1 MRGLFIRARCAL
13 RKGSKMNSGGRKMKR
28 KLKSALSLLLC
39 MIMVFGALAVG
50 GEGIGELFSSG
61 KAEAAELSI
70 SQTDVFKKYPQY
82 LYNPYASKLELNC
95 LTASL
100 DALTSYSKAD
110 SGLASFLTGVKDG
123 MSITIRMFSSMLKI
137 QASLEDQYLKDSAMQ
152 FLKTVNGSET
162 VLSQSVSIVDNV
174 WKPIKE
180 SWGAASAV
188 ISYNDQIK
196 ESAKLLEKATKMGS
210 SNAAG
215 VAKAIVEKSN
225 EQSVV
230 KTIGSCVKGVDEGL
244 LAAKTVAMM
253 TELYAIDCKMIET
266 IMANVPKNSE
276 IYKGLNLVL
285 QDRYKSPLNYLTN
298 EYFTQKAMKSVGSY
312 IGKALK
318 EGNSL
323 YGPVSAVV
331 SLAAFVASNYIWK
344 GQTAEDYIKACHMT
358 SFASEIGHV
367 VSDYKNKFVNK
378 TYTDADIDS
387 FKTLYSAYIMAL
399 KASANL
405 SYAAAKS
412 KQQKNA
418 IYPFCTIMGNNL
430 TYDKYIDSCIINIKA
445 DIKDGKLDTSGN
457 FTSVA
462 SEQNTKSI
470 AERIEKVMQ
479 KYPVGSIVDEESFS
493 FIRKVFSLIYD
504 CEMPIGLNAYR
515 LERRDN
521 VELLGSITKNDLSES
536 GVKALL
542 SKAKKGDIIVGWNQ
556 YKANGMLVL
565 GVGETGITVYDCD
578 SHIGGEYVKGKVSSR
593 LISYSALAEGFRKS
607 NDEQMFTPGFSLYRA
622 LVCGRISTGMGTNL
636 EYATYDDS
644 VNYVIND
651 GVLTGYNGKRSVLD
665 IPEGVT
671 QIADNCFKNRTSI
684 TSVNM
689 PESLISIGQSAFEGC
704 SNLRSVNFNDALES
718 IGNFAFRSCS
728 RLVSAVFGSKLET
741 IGNWCFNS
749 CYSLCSVLLPEK
761 IESIAYLAFEDCT
774 SLESIVIPD
783 SVTRIEAY
791 AFSGCTS
798 LASVTLSKSLESM
811 GTQAFAY
818 CTALTSIEIPK
829 SLDEV
834 TRDGSTN
841 TRGAFFKCS
850 NLNNVTFEE
859 GTAEIASMLFA
870 ACDGLTEITIPDT
883 VTVIESQAFELCSN
897 LEKVIIPDSV
907 TEIDG
912 WAFNSCTSLENII
925 IPDSVTFIG
934 NYSFE
939 DCTSLKSIVIPDS
952 VTRIGASAFSGC
964 TSLASVT
971 LSKSLE
977 SMGTQAFAY
986 CTALTSI
993 EIPKSLDEV
1002 TRDGSTNTRGAFFKC
1017 SNLNNVTFEEGTAE
1031 IASMLF
1037 AACDGLTEITIPDT
1051 VTVIE
1056 SQAFE
1061 LCSNLEKVI
1070 IPDSVTEI
1078 DGWAFNSCTSLE
1090 NIIIP
1095 DSVTFIGNY
1104 SFEDCSALK
1113 SAEFKNPN
1121 TKIGE
1126 RVFSNCSS
1134 LASVKL
1140 PENLTSIPEYTFNG
1154 CKLLADINLPATLRS
1169 IDKYA
1174 FYNCDALTELTV
1186 PGNVW
1191 QIGSYAFY
1199 DCDSITKAVIPDGV
1213 TSLGSYAFY
1222 GCDKLAEIDFGI
1234 GLTAIPDSAFRQIPA
1249 LTKVILPRFATTVA
1263 ANAFAEDTKLREVT
1277 IPSTV
1282 TSIQTNSFS
1291 YPTKLTV
1298 YGIAGS
1304 YAEQHAKE
1312 RKMTFVAVDGTKVDS
1327 IAFKQSVYEF
1337 SASGSGSYF
1346 IPEMEILPKESVEPI
1361 TFTSSDE
1368 SIATVN
1374 NGKVTFKGYG
1384 TATITATT
1392 ASGKTAA
1399 CTVKINRAVSGVR
1412 LDYSK
1417 LSLKTGE
1424 TAALTATVYPSNAA
1438 NKAVKWI
1445 SSAPDVASVDQ
1456 TGKITALKPGITTIT
1471 VETEDGG
1478 YTATCNVTV
1487 IDSSIVSVTG
1497 VKLSATVAEL
1507 TIGNSKQLTAAIS
1520 PTNAT
1525 NKGVTWSSSNTNV
1538 ASVSSSGVVVA
1549 KGEGTATITVKTDD
1563 GGYTAACT
1571 IRVSKPSPSV
1581 VAVTGVKL
1589 SAIGIELPVGGS
1601 KRLSAT
1607 ITPSNATNKG
1617 VTWSSDNASVAA
1629 VNASGLI
1636 TAKGEGTATV
1646 TVRTDDGGYTATCKI
1661 TVVPVTAPEK
1671 VEISVS
1677 ADSLKYKETTKVNV
1691 SELPVG
1697 YTVQYSSSDESI
1709 AKVDSNGNIKAV
1721 GKGTATITVKVID
1734 PNGNVARD
1742 SSGREISDSVQMN
1755 CTMTFW
1761 QRIVKWFKN
1770 LFGIADTSLKAL
1782 GLIVA
1787 D

>member
-1 MRGLFIRARCAL
+1 
-13 RKGSKMNSGGRKMKR
+13 MKR

-39 MIMVFGALAVG
+39 MIMVFGAVAVG

-110 SGLASFLTGVKDG
+110 SGLASFLTAVKDG

-162 VLSQSVSIVDNV
+162 VFSQSVSIVDNV

-378 TYTDADIDS
+378 TYTGADIDA

-593 LISYSALAEGFRKS
+593 LISYSALAEGFKKS

-622 LVCGRISTGMGTNL
+622 LVCGRISNGMGTNL

-671 QIADNCFKNRTSI
+671 QIADNCFENRTSI

-741 IGNWCFNS
+741 IGSQCFYN
-749 CYSLCSVLLPEK
+749 CYSLCFVLLPDI
-761 IESIAYLAFEDCT
+761 IELINSSTFEGCT
-774 SLESIVIPD
+774 SLENIIIPD
-783 SVTRIEAY
+783 SVTRIGAS
-791 AFSGCTS
+791 AFSNCTS

-811 GTQAFAY
+811 GSQAFAY
-818 CTALTSIEIPK
+818 CTALTSVDIPK
-829 SLDEV
+829 SLDRV
-834 TRDGSTN
+834 TVDGRVALFN
-841 TRGAFFKCS
+841 CGAFFKCS

-859 GTAEIASMLFA
+859 GTTEIAESLFVG
-870 ACDGLTEITIPDT
+870 CDGLTEITIPDT
-883 VTVIESQAFELCSN
+883 VTVIESCAFYLCSN

-907 TEIDG
+907 TEIG
-912 WAFNSCTSLENII
+912 YSAFEGCTSLE
-925 IPDSVTFIG
+925 SV
-934 NYSFE
+934 
-939 DCTSLKSIVIPDS
+939 VIPLGVTS
-952 VTRIGASAFSGC
+952 V
-964 TSLASVT
+964 
-971 LSKSLE
+971 E
-977 SMGTQAFAY
+977 NQAFN
-986 CTALTSI
+986 
-993 EIPKSLDEV
+993 
-1002 TRDGSTNTRGAFFKC
+1002 G
-1017 SNLNNVTFEEGTAE
+1017 
-1031 IASMLF
+1031 
-1037 AACDGLTEITIPDT
+1037 
-1051 VTVIE
+1051 
-1056 SQAFE
+1056 
-1061 LCSNLEKVI
+1061 
-1070 IPDSVTEI
+1070 
-1078 DGWAFNSCTSLE
+1078 
-1090 NIIIP
+1090 
-1095 DSVTFIGNY
+1095 
-1104 SFEDCSALK
+1104 CSALK
-1113 SAEFKNPN
+1113 SVEFKNPN
-1121 TKIGE
+1121 TKIGKN
-1126 RVFSNCSS
+1126 VFSNCSS

-1169 IDKYA
+1169 IGNYA

-1199 DCDSITKAVIPDGV
+1199 DCDSITKAVIPDSV

-1222 GCDKLAEIDFGI
+1222 GCDKLAEVDFGI
-1234 GLTAIPDSAFRQIPA
+1234 GLTAIPDSAFRQIPT

-1312 RKMTFVAVDGTKVDS
+1312 RKMTFIAVDGTKVDS

-1525 NKGVTWSSSNTNV
+1525 NNGVTWSSSNTNV

-1607 ITPSNATNKG
+1607 ITPSNATNKD
-1617 VTWSSDNASVAA
+1617 VTWSSDNTSVAA

>member
-1 MRGLFIRARCAL
+1 
-13 RKGSKMNSGGRKMKR
+13 MKR

-110 SGLASFLTGVKDG
+110 SGLASFLTAVKDG

-378 TYTDADIDS
+378 TYTGTDIDA

-593 LISYSALAEGFRKS
+593 LISYSALAEGFKKS

-622 LVCGRISTGMGTNL
+622 LVCGRISNGMGTNL

-718 IGNFAFRSCS
+718 IGAYAFRYCS

-741 IGNWCFNS
+741 IGSQCFYN
-749 CYSLCSVLLPEK
+749 CYSLCSVLLPEI
-761 IESIAYLAFEDCT
+761 IESIAYSAFEGCT
-774 SLESIVIPD
+774 SLESVVIPD
-783 SVTRIEAY
+783 SVTRIVSS

-811 GTQAFAY
+811 GSRAFAY

-829 SLDEV
+829 SLNEV
-834 TRDGSTN
+834 TFFGSTN
-841 TRGAFFKCS
+841 GAFFKCS

-859 GTAEIASMLFA
+859 GTTEIANWLFA
-870 ACDGLTEITIPDT
+870 ECDGLTEITIPDT
-883 VTVIESQAFELCSN
+883 VTIIESRAFYECKN
-897 LEKVIIPDSV
+897 LQKVIIPDSV
-907 TEIDG
+907 TEISYS
-912 WAFNSCTSLENII
+912 AFEGCTSLENII

-939 DCTSLKSIVIPDS
+939 
-952 VTRIGASAFSGC
+952 G
-964 TSLASVT
+964 
-971 LSKSLE
+971 
-977 SMGTQAFAY
+977 
-986 CTALTSI
+986 
-993 EIPKSLDEV
+993 
-1002 TRDGSTNTRGAFFKC
+1002 
-1017 SNLNNVTFEEGTAE
+1017 
-1031 IASMLF
+1031 
-1037 AACDGLTEITIPDT
+1037 
-1051 VTVIE
+1051 
-1056 SQAFE
+1056 
-1061 LCSNLEKVI
+1061 
-1070 IPDSVTEI
+1070 
-1078 DGWAFNSCTSLE
+1078 
-1090 NIIIP
+1090 
-1095 DSVTFIGNY
+1095 
-1104 SFEDCSALK
+1104 CSALK
-1113 SAEFKNPN
+1113 SVKFKNPN
-1121 TKIGE
+1121 TKIGKN
-1126 RVFSNCSS
+1126 VFSNCSS

-1199 DCDSITKAVIPDGV
+1199 DCDSITKAVIPDSV

-1312 RKMTFVAVDGTKVDS
+1312 RKMTFIAVDGTKVDS

-1368 SIATVN
+1368 SIAAVN

-1445 SSAPDVASVDQ
+1445 SSAPDIAFVDQ
-1456 TGKITALKPGITTIT
+1456 TGKITALNPGITTIT
-1471 VETEDGG
+1471 VETVDGG

-1487 IDSSIVSVTG
+1487 IDSNIVSVTG

-1507 TIGNSKQLTAAIS
+1507 TIGNSKQLTAAIA

-1549 KGEGTATITVKTDD
+1549 KGEGTATITVRTDD

-1617 VTWSSDNASVAA
+1617 VTWSSDNTSVAA
-1629 VNASGLI
+1629 VNSSGLI

-1677 ADSLKYKETTKVNV
+1677 ADSLKYKETTRVNV

-1742 SSGREISDSVQMN
+1742 SSGKEISDSVQMN

-1787 D
+1787 N

>member
-1 MRGLFIRARCAL
+1 MRGLFIRVRCAL

-39 MIMVFGALAVG
+39 MIMVFGAVAVG

-110 SGLASFLTGVKDG
+110 SGLASFLTAVKDG

-137 QASLEDQYLKDSAMQ
+137 QASLEDQYLKNSAMQ

-593 LISYSALAEGFRKS
+593 LISYSALAEGFKKS

-622 LVCGRISTGMGTNL
+622 LVCGRISNGMGTNL

-718 IGNFAFRSCS
+718 IGAYAFRYCS

-741 IGNWCFNS
+741 IGSQCFYN
-749 CYSLCSVLLPEK
+749 CYSLCSVLLPEI
-761 IESIAYLAFEDCT
+761 IESIAYSAFEGCT
-774 SLESIVIPD
+774 SLESVVIPD
-783 SVTRIEAY
+783 SVTRIEHDVFY
-791 AFSGCTS
+791 RCTS
-798 LASVTLSKSLESM
+798 LSSVTLSKSLEYL
-811 GTQAFAY
+811 GARAFGY
-818 CTALTSIEIPK
+818 CKSLTSIVIPK
-829 SLDEV
+829 SLNDASNWY
-834 TRDGSTN
+834 GGYLGGPFSN
-841 TRGAFFKCS
+841 CS
-850 NLNNVTFEE
+850 ALTDVAFEE
-859 GTAEIASMLFA
+859 GTTKIADCLFDS
-870 ACDGLTEITIPDT
+870 CDGIVNIVIPDT
-883 VTVIESQAFELCSN
+883 VTVIDSNAFYKCGNLKSVIISDNANKIDYSAFE
-897 LEKVIIPDSV
+897 
-907 TEIDG
+907 G
-912 WAFNSCTSLENII
+912 CTSLE
-925 IPDSVTFIG
+925 SV
-934 NYSFE
+934 
-939 DCTSLKSIVIPDS
+939 VIPDS
-952 VTRIGASAFSGC
+952 VT
-964 TSLASVT
+964 SV
-971 LSKSLE
+971 E
-977 SMGTQAFAY
+977 NQAFN
-986 CTALTSI
+986 
-993 EIPKSLDEV
+993 
-1002 TRDGSTNTRGAFFKC
+1002 G
-1017 SNLNNVTFEEGTAE
+1017 
-1031 IASMLF
+1031 
-1037 AACDGLTEITIPDT
+1037 
-1051 VTVIE
+1051 
-1056 SQAFE
+1056 
-1061 LCSNLEKVI
+1061 
-1070 IPDSVTEI
+1070 
-1078 DGWAFNSCTSLE
+1078 
-1090 NIIIP
+1090 
-1095 DSVTFIGNY
+1095 
-1104 SFEDCSALK
+1104 CSALK

-1121 TKIGE
+1121 TKIGKN
-1126 RVFSNCSS
+1126 VFSNCSS

-1140 PENLTSIPEYTFNG
+1140 PEDLTSIPEYTFNG

-1174 FYNCDALTELTV
+1174 FYNCDALTELTI

-1199 DCDSITKAVIPDGV
+1199 DCDSITKAVIPDSV

-1222 GCDKLAEIDFGI
+1222 SCDKLAEVDFGI

-1607 ITPSNATNKG
+1607 ITPSNATNKD
-1617 VTWSSDNASVAA
+1617 VTWSSDNTSVAA

>member
-1 MRGLFIRARCAL
+1 
-13 RKGSKMNSGGRKMKR
+13 MKR

-39 MIMVFGALAVG
+39 MIMVFGAVAVG

-110 SGLASFLTGVKDG
+110 SGLASFLTAVKDG

-162 VLSQSVSIVDNV
+162 VFSQSVSIVDNV

-378 TYTDADIDS
+378 TYTGADIDA

-593 LISYSALAEGFRKS
+593 LISYSALAEGFKKS

-644 VNYVIND
+644 VNYVISD

-718 IGNFAFRSCS
+718 IGAYAFRYCS

-741 IGNWCFNS
+741 IGSQCFYN
-749 CYSLCSVLLPEK
+749 CYSLCSVLLPDI
-761 IESIAYLAFEDCT
+761 IELINSSTFAGCT

-783 SVTRIEAY
+783 SVTRI
-791 AFSGCTS
+791 G
-798 LASVTLSKSLESM
+798 V
-811 GTQAFAY
+811 
-818 CTALTSIEIPK
+818 
-829 SLDEV
+829 
-834 TRDGSTN
+834 
-841 TRGAFFKCS
+841 
-850 NLNNVTFEE
+850 
-859 GTAEIASMLFA
+859 
-870 ACDGLTEITIPDT
+870 
-883 VTVIESQAFELCSN
+883 
-897 LEKVIIPDSV
+897 
-907 TEIDG
+907 
-912 WAFNSCTSLENII
+912 
-925 IPDSVTFIG
+925 
-934 NYSFE
+934 
-939 DCTSLKSIVIPDS
+939 
-952 VTRIGASAFSGC
+952 SAFSGC

-977 SMGTQAFAY
+977 SMGTEAFAL

-1002 TRDGSTNTRGAFFKC
+1002 TIGSYLRGAFFKC
-1017 SNLNNVTFEEGTAE
+1017 SNLNNVTFEDGTTE
-1031 IASMLF
+1031 IARWLF
-1037 AACDGLTEITIPDT
+1037 AGCDGLTEITIPDT

-1056 SQAFE
+1056 GGAFYKCE
-1061 LCSNLEKVI
+1061 NLQKVI

-1078 DGWAFNSCTSLE
+1078 SYSAFEGCTSLE
-1090 NIIIP
+1090 SIVIP
-1095 DSVTFIGNY
+1095 LSVSSVENQAFNG
-1104 SFEDCSALK
+1104 CSALK

-1121 TKIGE
+1121 TKIGKN
-1126 RVFSNCSS
+1126 VFSNCSS

-1140 PENLTSIPEYTFNG
+1140 PEDLTSIPEYTFNG

-1174 FYNCDALTELTV
+1174 FYNCDALKELTI

-1199 DCDSITKAVIPDGV
+1199 DCDSITKAVIPDSV

-1368 SIATVN
+1368 SIATVS

-1424 TAALTATVYPSNAA
+1424 TTALTATVYPSNAA

-1456 TGKITALKPGITTIT
+1456 TGKITGLKPGITTIT

-1607 ITPSNATNKG
+1607 ITPSNATNKD
-1617 VTWSSDNASVAA
+1617 VTWSSDNTSVAA

-1636 TAKGEGTATV
+1636 TAKDEGTATV

>member
-1 MRGLFIRARCAL
+1 
-13 RKGSKMNSGGRKMKR
+13 MKR

-39 MIMVFGALAVG
+39 MIMVFGAVAVG

-110 SGLASFLTGVKDG
+110 SGLASFLTAVKDG

-470 AERIEKVMQ
+470 AARIEKVMQ

-593 LISYSALAEGFRKS
+593 LISYSALAEGFKKS

-644 VNYVIND
+644 VNYVISD

-671 QIADNCFKNRTSI
+671 KIADNCFKNRTSI

-704 SNLRSVNFNDALES
+704 SNLRSVDFNDALES
-718 IGNFAFRSCS
+718 IGNYAFRSCS

-834 TRDGSTN
+834 TRDGS
-841 TRGAFFKCS
+841 
-850 NLNNVTFEE
+850 
-859 GTAEIASMLFA
+859 M
-870 ACDGLTEITIPDT
+870 
-883 VTVIESQAFELCSN
+883 
-897 LEKVIIPDSV
+897 
-907 TEIDG
+907 
-912 WAFNSCTSLENII
+912 
-925 IPDSVTFIG
+925 
-934 NYSFE
+934 Y
-939 DCTSLKSIVIPDS
+939 
-952 VTRIGASAFSGC
+952 
-964 TSLASVT
+964 
-971 LSKSLE
+971 
-977 SMGTQAFAY
+977 
-986 CTALTSI
+986 
-993 EIPKSLDEV
+993 
-1002 TRDGSTNTRGAFFKC
+1002 TRGAFFKC

-1113 SAEFKNPN
+1113 SVEFKNPN

-1169 IDKYA
+1169 IGSYA

-1199 DCDSITKAVIPDGV
+1199 DCDSITKAVIPDSV

-1222 GCDKLAEIDFGI
+1222 GCDKLAEVDFGI

-1327 IAFKQSVYEF
+1327 IAFKQSIYEF

-1374 NGKVTFKGYG
+1374 NGRVTFKGYG

-1617 VTWSSDNASVAA
+1617 VTWSSDNTSVAA
-1629 VNASGLI
+1629 VNSSGLI

>member
-1 MRGLFIRARCAL
+1 
-13 RKGSKMNSGGRKMKR
+13 MKR

-39 MIMVFGALAVG
+39 MIMVFGAVAVG

-110 SGLASFLTGVKDG
+110 SGLATFLTAVKDG

-162 VLSQSVSIVDNV
+162 VLSQSVSFVDNV

-230 KTIGSCVKGVDEGL
+230 KTISSCVKGVDEGL

-430 TYDKYIDSCIINIKA
+430 TYEKYIDSCIINIKA

-593 LISYSALAEGFRKS
+593 LISYSALAEGFKKS

-644 VNYVIND
+644 VNYVISD

-718 IGNFAFRSCS
+718 IGAYAFRYCS

-741 IGNWCFNS
+741 IGSLCFYN
-749 CYSLCSVLLPEK
+749 CYSLCSVLLPDI
-761 IESIAYLAFEDCT
+761 IELINSSTFAGCT

-783 SVTRIEAY
+783 SVTWIGGS
-791 AFSGCTS
+791 AFSNCTS

-811 GTQAFAY
+811 GAEAFAY

-834 TRDGSTN
+834 TIGDYW
-841 TRGAFFKCS
+841 RGAFFKCS

-859 GTAEIASMLFA
+859 GTTEIAKWLFA
-870 ACDGLTEITIPDT
+870 ECDGLSEITIPDT
-883 VTVIESQAFELCSN
+883 VTVIEGGAFYLCSN

-907 TEIDG
+907 TEISYR
-912 WAFNSCTSLENII
+912 AFDSCTSLESII

-934 NYSFE
+934 NYSF
-939 DCTSLKSIVIPDS
+939 
-952 VTRIGASAFSGC
+952 G
-964 TSLASVT
+964 
-971 LSKSLE
+971 
-977 SMGTQAFAY
+977 
-986 CTALTSI
+986 
-993 EIPKSLDEV
+993 
-1002 TRDGSTNTRGAFFKC
+1002 
-1017 SNLNNVTFEEGTAE
+1017 
-1031 IASMLF
+1031 
-1037 AACDGLTEITIPDT
+1037 
-1051 VTVIE
+1051 
-1056 SQAFE
+1056 
-1061 LCSNLEKVI
+1061 
-1070 IPDSVTEI
+1070 
-1078 DGWAFNSCTSLE
+1078 
-1090 NIIIP
+1090 
-1095 DSVTFIGNY
+1095 
-1104 SFEDCSALK
+1104 DCSALK
-1113 SAEFKNPN
+1113 SVEFKNPN

-1169 IDKYA
+1169 IGNYA

-1199 DCDSITKAVIPDGV
+1199 DCDSITKAVIPDSV

-1222 GCDKLAEIDFGI
+1222 SCDKLAEIDFGI
-1234 GLTAIPDSAFRQIPA
+1234 GLTTIPDSAFRQIPA

-1282 TSIQTNSFS
+1282 TSIQTSSFS

-1456 TGKITALKPGITTIT
+1456 TGKITALKPGITTVT

-1507 TIGNSKQLTAAIS
+1507 TIGNSKQLTAAIA

-1549 KGEGTATITVKTDD
+1549 KGEGTATITVRTDD

-1617 VTWSSDNASVAA
+1617 VTWISDNTSVAT
-1629 VNASGLI
+1629 VNSSGLI

-1677 ADSLKYKETTKVNV
+1677 ADSLKYKETTRVNV

-1742 SSGREISDSVQMN
+1742 SSGKEISDSVQMN

>member
-1 MRGLFIRARCAL
+1 
-13 RKGSKMNSGGRKMKR
+13 MKR

-110 SGLASFLTGVKDG
+110 SGLASFLTAVKDG

-405 SYAAAKS
+405 SYAAAKT

-418 IYPFCTIMGNNL
+418 IYPFCNIMGNNL

-593 LISYSALAEGFRKS
+593 LISYSALAEGFKKS

-622 LVCGRISTGMGTNL
+622 LVCGRISNGMGTNL

-671 QIADNCFKNRTSI
+671 KIADNCFKNRTSI

-704 SNLRSVNFNDALES
+704 TNLRSVNFNDALES
-718 IGNFAFRSCS
+718 IGNYAFRYCS

-741 IGNWCFNS
+741 IGSRCFYN
-749 CYSLCSVLLPEK
+749 CYSLCSVLLPEI
-761 IESIAYLAFEDCT
+761 IESIAYCAFNGCT

-783 SVTRIEAY
+783 SVTRIGDY

-798 LASVTLSKSLESM
+798 LASVTLSKSLEYL
-811 GTQAFAY
+811 GVQAFGY
-818 CTALTSIEIPK
+818 CKSLTSIEIPR
-829 SLDEV
+829 SLN
-834 TRDGSTN
+834 N
-841 TRGAFFKCS
+841 TY
-850 NLNNVTFEE
+850 NLNDMYSHIGGPFTGCSSLTDVKFEE
-859 GTAEIASMLFA
+859 DTTKIVACLFDS
-870 ACDGLTEITIPDT
+870 CEGIVNIVIPDT
-883 VTVIESQAFELCSN
+883 VTVIGKQAFYDCDN
-897 LEKVIIPDSV
+897 LESVIISDSV
-907 TEIDG
+907 DEIDG
-912 WAFNSCTSLENII
+912 SAFAGCTSLESIVMPN
-925 IPDSVTFIG
+925 SVTWVGGYAFS
-934 NYSFE
+934 N
-939 DCTSLKSIVIPDS
+939 CTSLS
-952 VTRIGASAFSGC
+952 
-964 TSLASVT
+964 SVT

-977 SMGTQAFAY
+977 YLGVQAFGY
-986 CTALTSI
+986 CKSLTSI
-993 EIPKSLDEV
+993 EIPRS
-1002 TRDGSTNTRGAFFKC
+1002 
-1017 SNLNNVTFEEGTAE
+1017 LNNTYNLDGMYNHIGGPFTGCSSLTDVTFEEGTTK
-1031 IASMLF
+1031 I
-1037 AACDGLTEITIPDT
+1037 AACLFDSCGGIVNIVIPDT
-1051 VTVIE
+1051 VTVIGKQTFYKCENLE
-1056 SQAFE
+1056 SVVIPLSVTSVENQAF
-1061 LCSNLEKVI
+1061 N
-1070 IPDSVTEI
+1070 
-1078 DGWAFNSCTSLE
+1078 
-1090 NIIIP
+1090 
-1095 DSVTFIGNY
+1095 
-1104 SFEDCSALK
+1104 DCSALK
-1113 SAEFKNPN
+1113 SVEFKNPN

-1134 LASVKL
+1134 LASIKL
-1140 PENLTSIPEYTFNG
+1140 PDNLTSIPEYTFNG

-1169 IDKYA
+1169 IGNYA

-1199 DCDSITKAVIPDGV
+1199 DCDSITKAVIDSV
-1213 TSLGSYAFY
+1213 SSLGSYAFY
-1222 GCDKLAEIDFGI
+1222 GCDKLAEVDFGI

-1368 SIATVN
+1368 SIATVS

-1617 VTWSSDNASVAA
+1617 VTWSSDNTSVAA

-1636 TAKGEGTATV
+1636 SAKGEGTATV

-1677 ADSLKYKETTKVNV
+1677 ADSLKYKETTRVNV

-1787 D
+1787 N

>member
-1 MRGLFIRARCAL
+1 
-13 RKGSKMNSGGRKMKR
+13 MKR

-39 MIMVFGALAVG
+39 MIMVFGAVAVG

-110 SGLASFLTGVKDG
+110 SGLASFLTAVKDG

-162 VLSQSVSIVDNV
+162 VFSQSVSIVDNV

-378 TYTDADIDS
+378 TYTGADIDA

-593 LISYSALAEGFRKS
+593 LISYSALAEGFKKS

-644 VNYVIND
+644 VNYVISD

-718 IGNFAFRSCS
+718 IGAYAFRYCS

-741 IGNWCFNS
+741 IGSQCFYN
-749 CYSLCSVLLPEK
+749 CYSLCSVLLPDI
-761 IESIAYLAFEDCT
+761 IELINSSTFAGCT

-783 SVTRIEAY
+783 SVTRI
-791 AFSGCTS
+791 G
-798 LASVTLSKSLESM
+798 V
-811 GTQAFAY
+811 
-818 CTALTSIEIPK
+818 
-829 SLDEV
+829 
-834 TRDGSTN
+834 
-841 TRGAFFKCS
+841 
-850 NLNNVTFEE
+850 
-859 GTAEIASMLFA
+859 
-870 ACDGLTEITIPDT
+870 
-883 VTVIESQAFELCSN
+883 
-897 LEKVIIPDSV
+897 
-907 TEIDG
+907 
-912 WAFNSCTSLENII
+912 
-925 IPDSVTFIG
+925 
-934 NYSFE
+934 
-939 DCTSLKSIVIPDS
+939 
-952 VTRIGASAFSGC
+952 SAFSGC

-977 SMGTQAFAY
+977 SMGTEAFAL

-1002 TRDGSTNTRGAFFKC
+1002 TIGSYLRGAFFKC
-1017 SNLNNVTFEEGTAE
+1017 SNLNNVTFEEGTTE
-1031 IASMLF
+1031 IARWLF
-1037 AACDGLTEITIPDT
+1037 AGCDGLTEITIPDT

-1056 SQAFE
+1056 GGAFYKCE
-1061 LCSNLEKVI
+1061 NLQKVI

-1078 DGWAFNSCTSLE
+1078 SYSAFEGCTSLE
-1090 NIIIP
+1090 SIVIP
-1095 DSVTFIGNY
+1095 LSVSSVENQAFNG
-1104 SFEDCSALK
+1104 CSALK

-1121 TKIGE
+1121 TKIGKN
-1126 RVFSNCSS
+1126 VFSNCSS

-1140 PENLTSIPEYTFNG
+1140 PEDLTSIPEYTFNG

-1174 FYNCDALTELTV
+1174 FYNCDALKELTI

-1199 DCDSITKAVIPDGV
+1199 DCDSITKAVIPDSV

-1368 SIATVN
+1368 SIATVS

-1424 TAALTATVYPSNAA
+1424 TTALTATVYPSNAA

-1456 TGKITALKPGITTIT
+1456 TGKITGLKPGITTIT

-1607 ITPSNATNKG
+1607 ITPSNATNKD
-1617 VTWSSDNASVAA
+1617 VTWSSDNTSVAA

-1636 TAKGEGTATV
+1636 TAKDEGTATV

>member
-1 MRGLFIRARCAL
+1 
-13 RKGSKMNSGGRKMKR
+13 MKR

-39 MIMVFGALAVG
+39 MIMVFGAVAVG

-110 SGLASFLTGVKDG
+110 SGLASFLTAVKDG

-462 SEQNTKSI
+462 SEQNAKSI

-593 LISYSALAEGFRKS
+593 LISYSALAEGFKKS

-644 VNYVIND
+644 VNYVISD

-684 TSVNM
+684 TSVTM
-689 PESLISIGQSAFEGC
+689 PESLKSIGQSAFEGC

-718 IGNFAFRSCS
+718 IGNYAFSSCS

-741 IGNWCFNS
+741 IGSGCFYN
-749 CYSLCSVLLPEK
+749 CYSLCSVLLPEI
-761 IESIAYLAFEDCT
+761 IESIDYSTFAGCT

-783 SVTRIEAY
+783 SVTRIVSS

-798 LASVTLSKSLESM
+798 LASVTLSRSLESM
-811 GTQAFAY
+811 GSQAFAY

-829 SLDEV
+829 SLNEV
-834 TRDGSTN
+834 DGSAT
-841 TRGAFFKCS
+841 GAFLKCS
-850 NLNNVTFEE
+850 NLNNVTFED
-859 GTAEIASMLFA
+859 GATEIAGWLFA
-870 ACDGLTEITIPDT
+870 GCDGLTEISIPDT
-883 VTVIESQAFELCSN
+883 VTIIEDYAFYKCEN
-897 LEKVIIPDSV
+897 LQKVIIPDSV
-907 TEIDG
+907 TKISYD
-912 WAFNSCTSLENII
+912 AFNGCTSLE
-925 IPDSVTFIG
+925 
-934 NYSFE
+934 
-939 DCTSLKSIVIPDS
+939 SIVIPDS
-952 VTRIGASAFSGC
+952 VTRIASSAFSNC

-971 LSKSLE
+971 LSRSLE
-977 SMGTQAFAY
+977 SMGSQAFAY

-993 EIPKSLDEV
+993 EIPKSLNEV
-1002 TRDGSTNTRGAFFKC
+1002 DGSATGAFLKC
-1017 SNLNNVTFEEGTAE
+1017 SNLNNVTFEDGATE
-1031 IASMLF
+1031 IAGWLF
-1037 AACDGLTEITIPDT
+1037 AGCDGLTEISIPDT
-1051 VTVIE
+1051 VTIIE
-1056 SQAFE
+1056 DYAFYKCE
-1061 LCSNLEKVI
+1061 NLQKVI

-1078 DGWAFNSCTSLE
+1078 SYHAFEGCTSLE
-1090 NIIIP
+1090 SVVIP
-1095 DSVTFIGNY
+1095 LGVTSVENQAFNG
-1104 SFEDCSALK
+1104 CSALK
-1113 SAEFKNPN
+1113 SVEFKNPN
-1121 TKIGE
+1121 TKIGKN
-1126 RVFSNCSS
+1126 VFSNCSS

-1169 IDKYA
+1169 IGSYA
-1174 FYNCDALTELTV
+1174 FYNCDALTELTI

-1199 DCDSITKAVIPDGV
+1199 DCDSITKAVIPDSV
-1213 TSLGSYAFY
+1213 TSLGSNAFY
-1222 GCDKLAEIDFGI
+1222 GCDKLAEVDFGI

>member
-1 MRGLFIRARCAL
+1 
-13 RKGSKMNSGGRKMKR
+13 
-28 KLKSALSLLLC
+28 

-110 SGLASFLTGVKDG
+110 SGLASFLTAVKDG

-137 QASLEDQYLKDSAMQ
+137 QASLEDQYLKGSAMQ

-536 GVKALL
+536 GVKALI

-593 LISYSALAEGFRKS
+593 LISYSALAEGFKKS

-651 GVLTGYNGKRSVLD
+651 GMLTGYNGKRSVLD

-718 IGNFAFRSCS
+718 IGAYAFRYCS

-741 IGNWCFNS
+741 IGLQCFYN
-749 CYSLCSVLLPEK
+749 CYSLCSVLLPEI
-761 IESIAYLAFEDCT
+761 IESIDY
-774 SLESIVIPD
+774 S
-783 SVTRIEAY
+783 
-791 AFSGCTS
+791 
-798 LASVTLSKSLESM
+798 
-811 GTQAFAY
+811 
-818 CTALTSIEIPK
+818 
-829 SLDEV
+829 
-834 TRDGSTN
+834 
-841 TRGAFFKCS
+841 
-850 NLNNVTFEE
+850 TFE
-859 GTAEIASMLFA
+859 G
-870 ACDGLTEITIPDT
+870 
-883 VTVIESQAFELCSN
+883 
-897 LEKVIIPDSV
+897 
-907 TEIDG
+907 
-912 WAFNSCTSLENII
+912 CTSLENII
-925 IPDSVTFIG
+925 IPDSVTR
-934 NYSFE
+934 
-939 DCTSLKSIVIPDS
+939 IVS
-952 VTRIGASAFSGC
+952 SAFSGC

-977 SMGTQAFAY
+977 SMGSRTFAY

-993 EIPKSLDEV
+993 EIPKSLNDV
-1002 TRDGSTNTRGAFFKC
+1002 TFFGSTNGAFFKC
-1017 SNLNNVTFEEGTAE
+1017 SNLNNVTFEDGTTE
-1031 IASMLF
+1031 ISNFLF
-1037 AACDGLTEITIPDT
+1037 AECDGLTEITIPDT
-1051 VTVIE
+1051 VTIIE
-1056 SQAFE
+1056 SRAFSE
-1061 LCSNLEKVI
+1061 CENLQKVI

-1078 DGWAFNSCTSLE
+1078 GYSAFEGCTSLE
-1090 NIIIP
+1090 SIIIP
-1095 DSVTFIGNY
+1095 DSVTFIGAS

-1113 SAEFKNPN
+1113 SVEFKNPN

-1169 IDKYA
+1169 IGSYA
-1174 FYNCDALTELTV
+1174 FYNCDALTELTI

-1199 DCDSITKAVIPDGV
+1199 DCDSITKAVIPDSV

-1222 GCDKLAEIDFGI
+1222 GCDKLAEVDFGI

-1327 IAFKQSVYEF
+1327 IAFKQSIYEF

-1399 CTVKINRAVSGVR
+1399 CTVKINRAVSGVH

-1417 LSLKTGE
+1417 LSLKAGE
-1424 TAALTATVYPSNAA
+1424 TAVLTATVYPSNAA

-1445 SSAPDVASVDQ
+1445 SSAPDIASVDQ

-1549 KGEGTATITVKTDD
+1549 KGEGTATITVRTDD

-1617 VTWSSDNASVAA
+1617 VTWSSDNTSVAA

-1787 D
+1787 N

>member
-1 MRGLFIRARCAL
+1 MRGLLIRARCAL
-13 RKGSKMNSGGRKMKR
+13 RKGSKMNSGGRKLKR
-28 KLKSALSLLLC
+28 KVNSVLSLLLC
-39 MIMVFGALAVG
+39 MIMVFGAVAVG

-110 SGLASFLTGVKDG
+110 SGLATFLTAVKDG

-230 KTIGSCVKGVDEGL
+230 KTISSCVKGVDEGL

-298 EYFTQKAMKSVGSY
+298 EYFTQKAMKQVGSY

-378 TYTDADIDS
+378 TYTDADIEA

-405 SYAAAKS
+405 SYAAAKT

-593 LISYSALAEGFRKS
+593 LISYSALAEGFKKS

-644 VNYVIND
+644 VNYVISD

-689 PESLISIGQSAFEGC
+689 PESLISIGRSAFEGC

-718 IGNFAFRSCS
+718 IGAYAFRYCS

-741 IGNWCFNS
+741 IGSQCFYN
-749 CYSLCSVLLPEK
+749 CYSLCSVLLPDI
-761 IESIAYLAFEDCT
+761 IELINSSTFAGCT
-774 SLESIVIPD
+774 SLESIIIPD
-783 SVTRIEAY
+783 SVTRIEAC
-791 AFSGCTS
+791 AFSNCASLSSVILSKSLEYLGVQAFGYCKSLTSIEIPRSLNSTYNLDGMYSHVGGPFVGCSSLTDVTFEEDTTKIAACLFDSCEGIVNIVIPDTVTVIGKQAFYDCDNLESVIISDSVDEIDGSAFAGCTS
-798 LASVTLSKSLESM
+798 LESIVMPNSVTWVGGYAFSNCTSLSSVTLSKSLEYL
-811 GTQAFAY
+811 GVRAFGY
-818 CTALTSIEIPK
+818 CKSLTSIEIPR
-829 SLDEV
+829 S
-834 TRDGSTN
+834 
-841 TRGAFFKCS
+841 
-850 NLNNVTFEE
+850 LNNTYNLDGMYNHIGGPFTGCSSLTDVTFEE
-859 GTAEIASMLFA
+859 GITKIA
-870 ACDGLTEITIPDT
+870 ACLFDSCGGIVNIVIPDT
-883 VTVIESQAFELCSN
+883 VTVIGKQTFYKCENLESVVIPLSVSSVENQAFN
-897 LEKVIIPDSV
+897 
-907 TEIDG
+907 G
-912 WAFNSCTSLENII
+912 
-925 IPDSVTFIG
+925 
-934 NYSFE
+934 
-939 DCTSLKSIVIPDS
+939 
-952 VTRIGASAFSGC
+952 
-964 TSLASVT
+964 
-971 LSKSLE
+971 
-977 SMGTQAFAY
+977 
-986 CTALTSI
+986 
-993 EIPKSLDEV
+993 
-1002 TRDGSTNTRGAFFKC
+1002 
-1017 SNLNNVTFEEGTAE
+1017 
-1031 IASMLF
+1031 
-1037 AACDGLTEITIPDT
+1037 
-1051 VTVIE
+1051 
-1056 SQAFE
+1056 
-1061 LCSNLEKVI
+1061 
-1070 IPDSVTEI
+1070 
-1078 DGWAFNSCTSLE
+1078 
-1090 NIIIP
+1090 
-1095 DSVTFIGNY
+1095 
-1104 SFEDCSALK
+1104 CSALK
-1113 SAEFKNPN
+1113 SVEFKNPN
-1121 TKIGE
+1121 TKIGKN
-1126 RVFSNCSS
+1126 VFSNCSS

-1199 DCDSITKAVIPDGV
+1199 DCDSITKAVIPDSV

-1222 GCDKLAEIDFGI
+1222 GCDKLAEVDFGI

-1368 SIATVN
+1368 NIATVN

-1424 TAALTATVYPSNAA
+1424 TAALTATVYPANAA

-1471 VETEDGG
+1471 VETEDGR

-1571 IRVSKPSPSV
+1571 IRVSNPSPSV

-1787 D
+1787 N

>member
-1 MRGLFIRARCAL
+1 
-13 RKGSKMNSGGRKMKR
+13 MKR

-39 MIMVFGALAVG
+39 MIMVFGAVAAG
-50 GEGIGELFSSG
+50 GEGIGELFNGG

-110 SGLASFLTGVKDG
+110 SGLASFLTAVKDG

-230 KTIGSCVKGVDEGL
+230 KTIGSCVKAVDESL

-298 EYFTQKAMKSVGSY
+298 EYFTQKAMKQVGSY

-378 TYTDADIDS
+378 TYTDVDIDS

-405 SYAAAKS
+405 SYAAAKT

-418 IYPFCTIMGNNL
+418 IYPFCNIMGNNL
-430 TYDKYIDSCIINIKA
+430 TYEKYIDSCIINIKA

-593 LISYSALAEGFRKS
+593 LISYSALAEGFKKS

-644 VNYVIND
+644 VNYVISD

-689 PESLISIGQSAFEGC
+689 PESLISIGRSAFEGC

-718 IGNFAFRSCS
+718 IGAYAFRYCS

-741 IGNWCFNS
+741 IGSQCFYN
-749 CYSLCSVLLPEK
+749 CYSLCSVLLPDI
-761 IESIAYLAFEDCT
+761 IELINSSTFAGCT
-774 SLESIVIPD
+774 SLESIVMPN
-783 SVTRIEAY
+783 SVTWVGGY
-791 AFSGCTS
+791 AFSNCTS
-798 LASVTLSKSLESM
+798 LSSVTLSKSLEYL
-811 GTQAFAY
+811 GEQAFGY
-818 CTALTSIEIPK
+818 CKSLTSIEIPR
-829 SLDEV
+829 S
-834 TRDGSTN
+834 
-841 TRGAFFKCS
+841 
-850 NLNNVTFEE
+850 LNNTYNLDGMYNHIGGPFTGCSSLTDVTFEE
-859 GTAEIASMLFA
+859 GITKIA
-870 ACDGLTEITIPDT
+870 ACLFDSCGGIVNIVIPDT
-883 VTVIESQAFELCSN
+883 VTVIGKQAFYDCDN
-897 LEKVIIPDSV
+897 LESVIISDSV
-907 TEIDG
+907 DEIDG
-912 WAFNSCTSLENII
+912 SAFAGCTSLESIVMPN
-925 IPDSVTFIG
+925 SVTWVGGYAFS
-934 NYSFE
+934 N
-939 DCTSLKSIVIPDS
+939 CTSLS
-952 VTRIGASAFSGC
+952 
-964 TSLASVT
+964 SVT

-977 SMGTQAFAY
+977 YLGEQAFGY
-986 CTALTSI
+986 CKSLTSI
-993 EIPKSLDEV
+993 EIPRS
-1002 TRDGSTNTRGAFFKC
+1002 
-1017 SNLNNVTFEEGTAE
+1017 LNNTYNLDGMYNHIGGPFTGCSSLTDVTFEEGITK
-1031 IASMLF
+1031 I
-1037 AACDGLTEITIPDT
+1037 AACLFDSCGGIVNIVIPDT
-1051 VTVIE
+1051 VTVIGKQTFYKCENLE
-1056 SQAFE
+1056 SVVIPLSVTSVENQAF
-1061 LCSNLEKVI
+1061 N
-1070 IPDSVTEI
+1070 
-1078 DGWAFNSCTSLE
+1078 G
-1090 NIIIP
+1090 
-1095 DSVTFIGNY
+1095 
-1104 SFEDCSALK
+1104 CSALK
-1113 SAEFKNPN
+1113 SVKFKNPN
-1121 TKIGE
+1121 TKIGKN
-1126 RVFSNCSS
+1126 VFSNCSS

-1169 IDKYA
+1169 IDNYA

-1199 DCDSITKAVIPDGV
+1199 DCDSITKAVIPDSV

-1282 TSIQTNSFS
+1282 TSIQTSSFS

-1456 TGKITALKPGITTIT
+1456 TGKITALKPGITTVT

-1507 TIGNSKQLTAAIS
+1507 TIGNSKQLTAAIA

-1549 KGEGTATITVKTDD
+1549 KGEGTATITVRTDD

-1607 ITPSNATNKG
+1607 ITPSNATNKA
-1617 VTWSSDNASVAA
+1617 VTWSSDNTSVAA
-1629 VNASGLI
+1629 VNSSGLI

-1677 ADSLKYKETTKVNV
+1677 ADSLKYKETTRVNV

-1742 SSGREISDSVQMN
+1742 SSGKEISDSVQMN

>member
-1 MRGLFIRARCAL
+1 MRGLLIRARCAL

-28 KLKSALSLLLC
+28 KLKSVLSLLLC
-39 MIMVFGALAVG
+39 MIMVFGAVAVG

-110 SGLASFLTGVKDG
+110 SGLATFLTAVKDG

-196 ESAKLLEKATKMGS
+196 ESEKLLEKATKMGS

-230 KTIGSCVKGVDEGL
+230 KTISSCVKGVDEGL

-298 EYFTQKAMKSVGSY
+298 EYFTQKAMKQVGSY

-378 TYTDADIDS
+378 TYTDADIEA

-405 SYAAAKS
+405 SYAAAKT

-593 LISYSALAEGFRKS
+593 LISYSALAEGFKKS

-644 VNYVIND
+644 VNYVISD

-689 PESLISIGQSAFEGC
+689 PESLISIGRSAFEGC

-718 IGNFAFRSCS
+718 IGAYAFRYCS

-741 IGNWCFNS
+741 IGSQCFYN
-749 CYSLCSVLLPEK
+749 CYSLCSVLLPDI
-761 IESIAYLAFEDCT
+761 IELINSSTFAGCT
-774 SLESIVIPD
+774 SLESIIIPD
-783 SVTRIEAY
+783 SVTRIEAC
-791 AFSGCTS
+791 AFSNCASLSSVILSKSLEYLGVQAFGYCKSLTSIEIPRSLNSTYNLDGMYSHVGGPFAGCSSLTDVTFEEDTTKIAACLFDSCEGIVNIVIPDTVTVIGKQAFYDCDNLESVIISDSVDEIDGSAFAGCTS
-798 LASVTLSKSLESM
+798 LESIVMPNSVTWVGGYAFSNCTSLSSVTLSKSLEYL
-811 GTQAFAY
+811 GVRAFGY
-818 CTALTSIEIPK
+818 CKSLTSIEIPR
-829 SLDEV
+829 S
-834 TRDGSTN
+834 
-841 TRGAFFKCS
+841 
-850 NLNNVTFEE
+850 LNNTYNLDGMYNHIGGPFTGCSSLTDVTFEE
-859 GTAEIASMLFA
+859 GITKIA
-870 ACDGLTEITIPDT
+870 ACLFDSCGGIVNIVIPDT
-883 VTVIESQAFELCSN
+883 VTVIGKQTFYKCENLESVVIPLSVSSVENQAFN
-897 LEKVIIPDSV
+897 
-907 TEIDG
+907 G
-912 WAFNSCTSLENII
+912 
-925 IPDSVTFIG
+925 
-934 NYSFE
+934 
-939 DCTSLKSIVIPDS
+939 
-952 VTRIGASAFSGC
+952 
-964 TSLASVT
+964 
-971 LSKSLE
+971 
-977 SMGTQAFAY
+977 
-986 CTALTSI
+986 
-993 EIPKSLDEV
+993 
-1002 TRDGSTNTRGAFFKC
+1002 
-1017 SNLNNVTFEEGTAE
+1017 
-1031 IASMLF
+1031 
-1037 AACDGLTEITIPDT
+1037 
-1051 VTVIE
+1051 
-1056 SQAFE
+1056 
-1061 LCSNLEKVI
+1061 
-1070 IPDSVTEI
+1070 
-1078 DGWAFNSCTSLE
+1078 
-1090 NIIIP
+1090 
-1095 DSVTFIGNY
+1095 
-1104 SFEDCSALK
+1104 CSALK
-1113 SAEFKNPN
+1113 SVEFKNPN
-1121 TKIGE
+1121 TKIGKN
-1126 RVFSNCSS
+1126 VFSNCSS

-1199 DCDSITKAVIPDGV
+1199 DCDSITKAVIPDSV

-1222 GCDKLAEIDFGI
+1222 GCDKLAEVDFGI

-1368 SIATVN
+1368 NIATVN

-1424 TAALTATVYPSNAA
+1424 TAALTATVYPANAA

-1471 VETEDGG
+1471 VETEDGR

-1571 IRVSKPSPSV
+1571 IRVSNPSPSV

-1787 D
+1787 N

>member
-1 MRGLFIRARCAL
+1 
-13 RKGSKMNSGGRKMKR
+13 
-28 KLKSALSLLLC
+28 
-39 MIMVFGALAVG
+39 MIMVFGAVAVG

-110 SGLASFLTGVKDG
+110 SGLASFLTAVKDG

-285 QDRYKSPLNYLTN
+285 QDRYKFPLNYLTN

-593 LISYSALAEGFRKS
+593 LISYSALAEGFKKS

-644 VNYVIND
+644 VNYVISD

-671 QIADNCFKNRTSI
+671 QIADNCFENRTSI

-774 SLESIVIPD
+774 SLESVVIPD

-834 TRDGSTN
+834 TRDGSMY

-925 IPDSVTFIG
+925 IPDSVTFI
-934 NYSFE
+934 
-939 DCTSLKSIVIPDS
+939 
-952 VTRIGASAFSGC
+952 R
-964 TSLASVT
+964 
-971 LSKSLE
+971 
-977 SMGTQAFAY
+977 
-986 CTALTSI
+986 
-993 EIPKSLDEV
+993 
-1002 TRDGSTNTRGAFFKC
+1002 
-1017 SNLNNVTFEEGTAE
+1017 
-1031 IASMLF
+1031 
-1037 AACDGLTEITIPDT
+1037 
-1051 VTVIE
+1051 
-1056 SQAFE
+1056 
-1061 LCSNLEKVI
+1061 
-1070 IPDSVTEI
+1070 
-1078 DGWAFNSCTSLE
+1078 
-1090 NIIIP
+1090 
-1095 DSVTFIGNY
+1095 NY

-1113 SAEFKNPN
+1113 SVEFKNPN

-1169 IDKYA
+1169 IGSYA
-1174 FYNCDALTELTV
+1174 FYNCDALTELTI

-1199 DCDSITKAVIPDGV
+1199 DCDSITKAVIPDSV

-1222 GCDKLAEIDFGI
+1222 GCDKLAEVDFGI

-1291 YPTKLTV
+1291 YPTKLTI

-1497 VKLSATVAEL
+1497 VKLSATAAEL

-1607 ITPSNATNKG
+1607 ITPSSATNKG
-1617 VTWSSDNASVAA
+1617 VTWSSDNTSVAA

-1677 ADSLKYKETTKVNV
+1677 ADSLKYKETTRVNV

>member
-1 MRGLFIRARCAL
+1 
-13 RKGSKMNSGGRKMKR
+13 MKR

-39 MIMVFGALAVG
+39 MIMVFGAVAVG

-110 SGLASFLTGVKDG
+110 SGLASFLTAVKDG

-462 SEQNTKSI
+462 SEQNAKSI

-593 LISYSALAEGFRKS
+593 LISYSALAEGFKKS

-644 VNYVIND
+644 VNYVISD

-671 QIADNCFKNRTSI
+671 KIADNCFKNRTSI

-704 SNLRSVNFNDALES
+704 SNLRSVDFNDALES
-718 IGNFAFRSCS
+718 IGNYAFRSCS

-834 TRDGSTN
+834 TRDGSMY

-883 VTVIESQAFELCSN
+883 VTIIESRAFSECEN
-897 LEKVIIPDSV
+897 LQKVIIPDSV
-907 TEIDG
+907 TEIG
-912 WAFNSCTSLENII
+912 YSAFEGCTSLESII

-934 NYSFE
+934 
-939 DCTSLKSIVIPDS
+939 
-952 VTRIGASAFSGC
+952 AS
-964 TSLASVT
+964 
-971 LSKSLE
+971 
-977 SMGTQAFAY
+977 
-986 CTALTSI
+986 
-993 EIPKSLDEV
+993 
-1002 TRDGSTNTRGAFFKC
+1002 
-1017 SNLNNVTFEEGTAE
+1017 
-1031 IASMLF
+1031 
-1037 AACDGLTEITIPDT
+1037 
-1051 VTVIE
+1051 
-1056 SQAFE
+1056 
-1061 LCSNLEKVI
+1061 
-1070 IPDSVTEI
+1070 
-1078 DGWAFNSCTSLE
+1078 
-1090 NIIIP
+1090 
-1095 DSVTFIGNY
+1095 

-1113 SAEFKNPN
+1113 SVEFKNPN

-1169 IDKYA
+1169 IGSYA
-1174 FYNCDALTELTV
+1174 FYNCDALTELTI

-1199 DCDSITKAVIPDGV
+1199 DCDSITKAVIPDSV

-1222 GCDKLAEIDFGI
+1222 GCDKLAEVDFGI

-1424 TAALTATVYPSNAA
+1424 TAALTATVYPANAA

-1471 VETEDGG
+1471 VETEDGR

-1571 IRVSKPSPSV
+1571 IRVSNPSPSV

-1787 D
+1787 N

>member
-1 MRGLFIRARCAL
+1 
-13 RKGSKMNSGGRKMKR
+13 
-28 KLKSALSLLLC
+28 
-39 MIMVFGALAVG
+39 
-50 GEGIGELFSSG
+50 
-61 KAEAAELSI
+61 
-70 SQTDVFKKYPQY
+70 
-82 LYNPYASKLELNC
+82 
-95 LTASL
+95 
-100 DALTSYSKAD
+100 
-110 SGLASFLTGVKDG
+110 
-123 MSITIRMFSSMLKI
+123 
-137 QASLEDQYLKDSAMQ
+137 
-152 FLKTVNGSET
+152 
-162 VLSQSVSIVDNV
+162 
-174 WKPIKE
+174 
-180 SWGAASAV
+180 
-188 ISYNDQIK
+188 
-196 ESAKLLEKATKMGS
+196 MGS
-210 SNAAG
+210 
-215 VAKAIVEKSN
+215 
-225 EQSVV
+225 
-230 KTIGSCVKGVDEGL
+230 
-244 LAAKTVAMM
+244 
-253 TELYAIDCKMIET
+253 
-266 IMANVPKNSE
+266 
-276 IYKGLNLVL
+276 
-285 QDRYKSPLNYLTN
+285 
-298 EYFTQKAMKSVGSY
+298 
-312 IGKALK
+312 
-318 EGNSL
+318 
-323 YGPVSAVV
+323 
-331 SLAAFVASNYIWK
+331 
-344 GQTAEDYIKACHMT
+344 
-358 SFASEIGHV
+358 
-367 VSDYKNKFVNK
+367 
-378 TYTDADIDS
+378 
-387 FKTLYSAYIMAL
+387 
-399 KASANL
+399 
-405 SYAAAKS
+405 
-412 KQQKNA
+412 
-418 IYPFCTIMGNNL
+418 
-430 TYDKYIDSCIINIKA
+430 
-445 DIKDGKLDTSGN
+445 
-457 FTSVA
+457 
-462 SEQNTKSI
+462 
-470 AERIEKVMQ
+470 
-479 KYPVGSIVDEESFS
+479 
-493 FIRKVFSLIYD
+493 
-504 CEMPIGLNAYR
+504 
-515 LERRDN
+515 
-521 VELLGSITKNDLSES
+521 
-536 GVKALL
+536 
-542 SKAKKGDIIVGWNQ
+542 
-556 YKANGMLVL
+556 
-565 GVGETGITVYDCD
+565 
-578 SHIGGEYVKGKVSSR
+578 
-593 LISYSALAEGFRKS
+593 
-607 NDEQMFTPGFSLYRA
+607 
-622 LVCGRISTGMGTNL
+622 
-636 EYATYDDS
+636 
-644 VNYVIND
+644 
-651 GVLTGYNGKRSVLD
+651 
-665 IPEGVT
+665 
-671 QIADNCFKNRTSI
+671 
-684 TSVNM
+684 
-689 PESLISIGQSAFEGC
+689 
-704 SNLRSVNFNDALES
+704 
-718 IGNFAFRSCS
+718 
-728 RLVSAVFGSKLET
+728 
-741 IGNWCFNS
+741 
-749 CYSLCSVLLPEK
+749 
-761 IESIAYLAFEDCT
+761 
-774 SLESIVIPD
+774 
-783 SVTRIEAY
+783 
-791 AFSGCTS
+791 
-798 LASVTLSKSLESM
+798 
-811 GTQAFAY
+811 QAFAY
-818 CTALTSIEIPK
+818 CTALTSVDIPK
-829 SLDEV
+829 SLDRV
-834 TRDGSTN
+834 TVDGRVALFN
-841 TRGAFFKCS
+841 CGAFFKCS

-859 GTAEIASMLFA
+859 GTTEIAESLFVG
-870 ACDGLTEITIPDT
+870 CDGLTEITIPDT
-883 VTVIESQAFELCSN
+883 VTVIESCAFYLCSN

-907 TEIDG
+907 TEIG
-912 WAFNSCTSLENII
+912 YSAFEGCTSLE
-925 IPDSVTFIG
+925 SV
-934 NYSFE
+934 
-939 DCTSLKSIVIPDS
+939 VIPLGVTS
-952 VTRIGASAFSGC
+952 V
-964 TSLASVT
+964 
-971 LSKSLE
+971 E
-977 SMGTQAFAY
+977 NQAFN
-986 CTALTSI
+986 
-993 EIPKSLDEV
+993 
-1002 TRDGSTNTRGAFFKC
+1002 G
-1017 SNLNNVTFEEGTAE
+1017 
-1031 IASMLF
+1031 
-1037 AACDGLTEITIPDT
+1037 
-1051 VTVIE
+1051 
-1056 SQAFE
+1056 
-1061 LCSNLEKVI
+1061 
-1070 IPDSVTEI
+1070 
-1078 DGWAFNSCTSLE
+1078 
-1090 NIIIP
+1090 
-1095 DSVTFIGNY
+1095 
-1104 SFEDCSALK
+1104 CSALK
-1113 SAEFKNPN
+1113 SVEFKNPN
-1121 TKIGE
+1121 TKIGKN
-1126 RVFSNCSS
+1126 VFSNCSS

-1169 IDKYA
+1169 IGNYA

-1199 DCDSITKAVIPDGV
+1199 DCDSITKAVIPDSV

-1222 GCDKLAEIDFGI
+1222 GCDKLAEVDFGI
-1234 GLTAIPDSAFRQIPA
+1234 GLTAIPDSAFRQIPT

-1312 RKMTFVAVDGTKVDS
+1312 RKMTFIAVDGTKVDS

-1525 NKGVTWSSSNTNV
+1525 NNGVTWSSSNTNV

-1607 ITPSNATNKG
+1607 ITPSNATKKD
-1617 VTWSSDNASVAA
+1617 VTWSSDNTSVAA

>member
-1 MRGLFIRARCAL
+1 
-13 RKGSKMNSGGRKMKR
+13 MKR

-39 MIMVFGALAVG
+39 MIMVFGAVAAG

-110 SGLASFLTGVKDG
+110 SGLASFLTAVKDG

-137 QASLEDQYLKDSAMQ
+137 QASLEDQYLKNSAMQ

-470 AERIEKVMQ
+470 AARIEKVMQ

-521 VELLGSITKNDLSES
+521 VELLGSITKNDLSEF

-593 LISYSALAEGFRKS
+593 LISYSALAEGFKKS

-651 GVLTGYNGKRSVLD
+651 GMLTGYNGKRSVLD

-718 IGNFAFRSCS
+718 IGAYAFRYCS

-741 IGNWCFNS
+741 IGLQCFYN
-749 CYSLCSVLLPEK
+749 CYSLCSVLLPEI
-761 IESIAYLAFEDCT
+761 IESIDY
-774 SLESIVIPD
+774 S
-783 SVTRIEAY
+783 
-791 AFSGCTS
+791 
-798 LASVTLSKSLESM
+798 
-811 GTQAFAY
+811 
-818 CTALTSIEIPK
+818 
-829 SLDEV
+829 
-834 TRDGSTN
+834 
-841 TRGAFFKCS
+841 
-850 NLNNVTFEE
+850 TFE
-859 GTAEIASMLFA
+859 G
-870 ACDGLTEITIPDT
+870 
-883 VTVIESQAFELCSN
+883 
-897 LEKVIIPDSV
+897 
-907 TEIDG
+907 
-912 WAFNSCTSLENII
+912 CTSLENII
-925 IPDSVTFIG
+925 IPDSVTR
-934 NYSFE
+934 
-939 DCTSLKSIVIPDS
+939 IVS
-952 VTRIGASAFSGC
+952 SAFSGC

-977 SMGTQAFAY
+977 SMGSRTFAY

-993 EIPKSLDEV
+993 EIPKSLNDV
-1002 TRDGSTNTRGAFFKC
+1002 TFFGSTNGAFFKC
-1017 SNLNNVTFEEGTAE
+1017 SNLNNVTFEDGTTE
-1031 IASMLF
+1031 ISNFLF
-1037 AACDGLTEITIPDT
+1037 AECDGLTEITIPDT

-1056 SQAFE
+1056 SCAFK
-1061 LCSNLEKVI
+1061 LCSNLQKVI

-1078 DGWAFNSCTSLE
+1078 GYSAFEGCTSLE

-1095 DSVTFIGNY
+1095 DSVTRIVSSAFSGCTSLASVTLSKSLESMGSRTFAYCTALTSIEIPKSLNDVTFFGSTNGAFFKCSNLNNVTFEDGTTEISNFLFAECDGLTEITIPDTVTVIESCAFKLCSNLQKVIIPDSVTEISYRAFEDCTSLESIIIPDSVTFIGAS

-1113 SAEFKNPN
+1113 SVEFKNPN

-1169 IDKYA
+1169 IGSYA
-1174 FYNCDALTELTV
+1174 FYNCDALTELTI

-1199 DCDSITKAVIPDGV
+1199 DCDSITKAVIPDSV

-1222 GCDKLAEIDFGI
+1222 GCDKLAEVDFGI

-1327 IAFKQSVYEF
+1327 IAFKQSIYEF

-1538 ASVSSSGVVVA
+1538 ASVSSSGIVVA

-1617 VTWSSDNASVAA
+1617 VTWSSDNTSVAA
-1629 VNASGLI
+1629 VNSSGLI

-1787 D
+1787 N

>member
-1 MRGLFIRARCAL
+1 
-13 RKGSKMNSGGRKMKR
+13 MKR

-39 MIMVFGALAVG
+39 MIMVFGAVAVG

-110 SGLASFLTGVKDG
+110 SGLASFLTAVKDG

-137 QASLEDQYLKDSAMQ
+137 QASLEDQYLKNSAMQ

-470 AERIEKVMQ
+470 AARIEKVMQ

-493 FIRKVFSLIYD
+493 FIRKAFSLIYD

-593 LISYSALAEGFRKS
+593 LISYSALAEGFKKS

-622 LVCGRISTGMGTNL
+622 LVCGRISNGMGTNL

-671 QIADNCFKNRTSI
+671 KIADNCFKNRTSI

-704 SNLRSVNFNDALES
+704 TNLRSVNFNDALES
-718 IGNFAFRSCS
+718 IGNYAFRYCS

-741 IGNWCFNS
+741 IGSRCFYN
-749 CYSLCSVLLPEK
+749 CYSLCSVLLPEI
-761 IESIAYLAFEDCT
+761 IESIAYCAFNGCT

-783 SVTRIEAY
+783 SVTRIGDY

-798 LASVTLSKSLESM
+798 LASVTLSKSLEYL
-811 GTQAFAY
+811 GVQAFGY
-818 CTALTSIEIPK
+818 CKSLTSIEIPR
-829 SLDEV
+829 SLN
-834 TRDGSTN
+834 N
-841 TRGAFFKCS
+841 TY
-850 NLNNVTFEE
+850 NLNDMYSHIGGPFTGCSSLTDVKFEE
-859 GTAEIASMLFA
+859 DTTKIVACLFDS
-870 ACDGLTEITIPDT
+870 CEGIVNIVIPDT
-883 VTVIESQAFELCSN
+883 VTVIGKQAFYDCDN
-897 LEKVIIPDSV
+897 LESVIISDSV
-907 TEIDG
+907 DEIDG
-912 WAFNSCTSLENII
+912 SAFAGCTSLESIVMPN
-925 IPDSVTFIG
+925 SVTWVGGYAFS
-934 NYSFE
+934 N
-939 DCTSLKSIVIPDS
+939 CTSLS
-952 VTRIGASAFSGC
+952 
-964 TSLASVT
+964 SVT

-977 SMGTQAFAY
+977 YLGVQAFGY
-986 CTALTSI
+986 CKSLTSI
-993 EIPKSLDEV
+993 EIPRS
-1002 TRDGSTNTRGAFFKC
+1002 
-1017 SNLNNVTFEEGTAE
+1017 LNNTYNLDGMYNHIGGPFTGCSSLTDVTFEEGTTK
-1031 IASMLF
+1031 I
-1037 AACDGLTEITIPDT
+1037 AACLFDSCGGIVNIVIPDT
-1051 VTVIE
+1051 VTVIGKQTFYKCENLE
-1056 SQAFE
+1056 SVVIPLSVTSVENQAF
-1061 LCSNLEKVI
+1061 N
-1070 IPDSVTEI
+1070 
-1078 DGWAFNSCTSLE
+1078 
-1090 NIIIP
+1090 
-1095 DSVTFIGNY
+1095 
-1104 SFEDCSALK
+1104 DCSALK
-1113 SAEFKNPN
+1113 SVEFKNPN

-1134 LASVKL
+1134 LASIKL
-1140 PENLTSIPEYTFNG
+1140 PDNLTSIPEYTFNG

-1169 IDKYA
+1169 IGNYA

-1199 DCDSITKAVIPDGV
+1199 DCDSITKAVIDSV
-1213 TSLGSYAFY
+1213 SSLGSYAFY
-1222 GCDKLAEIDFGI
+1222 GCDKLAEVDFGI

-1368 SIATVN
+1368 SIATVS

-1424 TAALTATVYPSNAA
+1424 TAALTATVYPANAA

-1471 VETEDGG
+1471 VETEDGR

-1507 TIGNSKQLTAAIS
+1507 T
-1520 PTNAT
+1520 
-1525 NKGVTWSSSNTNV
+1525 
-1538 ASVSSSGVVVA
+1538 
-1549 KGEGTATITVKTDD
+1549 
-1563 GGYTAACT
+1563 
-1571 IRVSKPSPSV
+1571 
-1581 VAVTGVKL
+1581 
-1589 SAIGIELPVGGS
+1589 IGIELPVGGS

-1787 D
+1787 N

>member
-1 MRGLFIRARCAL
+1 
-13 RKGSKMNSGGRKMKR
+13 MKR

-39 MIMVFGALAVG
+39 MIMVFGAVAVG

-110 SGLASFLTGVKDG
+110 SGLASFLTAVKDG

-137 QASLEDQYLKDSAMQ
+137 QASLEDQYLKNSAMQ

-470 AERIEKVMQ
+470 AARIEKVMQ

-593 LISYSALAEGFRKS
+593 LISYSALAEGFKKS

-644 VNYVIND
+644 VNYVISD

-704 SNLRSVNFNDALES
+704 TNLRSVNFNDALES
-718 IGNFAFRSCS
+718 IGNYAFRYCS

-741 IGNWCFNS
+741 IGSQCFYN
-749 CYSLCSVLLPEK
+749 CYSLCSVLLPDI
-761 IESIAYLAFEDCT
+761 IELINSSTFEGCT
-774 SLESIVIPD
+774 SLENIIIPD
-783 SVTRIEAY
+783 SVTRIGAS
-791 AFSGCTS
+791 AFSNCTS

-811 GTQAFAY
+811 GSQAFAY
-818 CTALTSIEIPK
+818 CTALTSVDIPK
-829 SLDEV
+829 SLDRV
-834 TRDGSTN
+834 TVDGRVALFN
-841 TRGAFFKCS
+841 CGAFFKCS

-859 GTAEIASMLFA
+859 GTTEIAESLFVG
-870 ACDGLTEITIPDT
+870 CDGLTEITIPDT
-883 VTVIESQAFELCSN
+883 VTVIESCAFYLCSN

-907 TEIDG
+907 TEINYR
-912 WAFNSCTSLENII
+912 AFEGCTSLENII
-925 IPDSVTFIG
+925 V
-934 NYSFE
+934 
-939 DCTSLKSIVIPDS
+939 PDS
-952 VTRIGASAFSGC
+952 VTRIGAYAFSNC

-977 SMGTQAFAY
+977 SMGSQAFAY
-986 CTALTSI
+986 CTALTSVD
-993 EIPKSLDEV
+993 IPKSLDRV
-1002 TRDGSTNTRGAFFKC
+1002 TVDGRTYLSNCGAFFKC
-1017 SNLNNVTFEEGTAE
+1017 SNLNNVTFEEGTTE
-1031 IASMLF
+1031 IAESLF
-1037 AACDGLTEITIPDT
+1037 VGCDGLTEITIPDT

-1056 SQAFE
+1056 NTAFY
-1061 LCSNLEKVI
+1061 LCSNLQKVI

-1078 DGWAFNSCTSLE
+1078 GYSAFEGCTSLE

-1140 PENLTSIPEYTFNG
+1140 PDNLTSIPEYTFNG

-1199 DCDSITKAVIPDGV
+1199 DCDSITKAVIPDSV

-1374 NGKVTFKGYG
+1374 NGKVTFKGFG

-1538 ASVSSSGVVVA
+1538 ASVSSSGIVVA

-1617 VTWSSDNASVAA
+1617 VTWSSDNTSVAA
-1629 VNASGLI
+1629 VNSSGLI

-1787 D
+1787 N

>member
-1 MRGLFIRARCAL
+1 
-13 RKGSKMNSGGRKMKR
+13 MKR

-110 SGLASFLTGVKDG
+110 SGLASFLTAVKDG

-378 TYTDADIDS
+378 TYTGADIDA

-462 SEQNTKSI
+462 SEQNAKSI

-578 SHIGGEYVKGKVSSR
+578 SHIGSEYVKGKVSSR
-593 LISYSALAEGFRKS
+593 LISYSALAEGFKKS

-622 LVCGRISTGMGTNL
+622 LVCGRISNGMGTNL

-718 IGNFAFRSCS
+718 IGAYAFRYCS

-741 IGNWCFNS
+741 IGSQCFYN
-749 CYSLCSVLLPEK
+749 CYSLCSVLLPEI
-761 IESIAYLAFEDCT
+761 IESIAYSAFAGCT
-774 SLESIVIPD
+774 SLESVVIPD
-783 SVTRIEAY
+783 SVTRIEHDVFY
-791 AFSGCTS
+791 RCTS
-798 LASVTLSKSLESM
+798 LSSVTLSKSLEYL
-811 GTQAFAY
+811 GARAFGY
-818 CTALTSIEIPK
+818 CKSLTSIVIPK
-829 SLDEV
+829 SLNDASNWY
-834 TRDGSTN
+834 GGYLGGPFSN
-841 TRGAFFKCS
+841 CS
-850 NLNNVTFEE
+850 ALTDVAFEE
-859 GTAEIASMLFA
+859 GTTKIADCLFDG
-870 ACDGLTEITIPDT
+870 CDGIVNIVIPDT
-883 VTVIESQAFELCSN
+883 VTVIDSNAFYKCGNLKSVIISDNANKIDYSAFE
-897 LEKVIIPDSV
+897 
-907 TEIDG
+907 G
-912 WAFNSCTSLENII
+912 CTSLE
-925 IPDSVTFIG
+925 SV
-934 NYSFE
+934 
-939 DCTSLKSIVIPDS
+939 VIPDS
-952 VTRIGASAFSGC
+952 VTRIEHDVFYRC
-964 TSLASVT
+964 TSLSSVT

-977 SMGTQAFAY
+977 YLGARAFGY
-986 CTALTSI
+986 CKSLTSI
-993 EIPKSLDEV
+993 VIPKSLNDASNWY
-1002 TRDGSTNTRGAFFKC
+1002 GGYLGGPFSNC
-1017 SNLNNVTFEEGTAE
+1017 SALTDVAFEEGTTK
-1031 IASMLF
+1031 IADCLF
-1037 AACDGLTEITIPDT
+1037 DGCDGIVNIVIPDT
-1051 VTVIE
+1051 VTVID
-1056 SQAFE
+1056 SNAFYKCGNLKSVIISDNANKIDYSAFE
-1061 LCSNLEKVI
+1061 GCTSLESVV
-1070 IPDSVTEI
+1070 IPDSVTSVENQ
-1078 DGWAFNSCTSLE
+1078 AFN
-1090 NIIIP
+1090 
-1095 DSVTFIGNY
+1095 G
-1104 SFEDCSALK
+1104 CSALK

-1169 IDKYA
+1169 IGSYA

-1199 DCDSITKAVIPDGV
+1199 DCDSITKAVIPDSV

-1222 GCDKLAEIDFGI
+1222 SCDKLAEIDFGI

-1374 NGKVTFKGYG
+1374 NGRVTFKGYG

-1589 SAIGIELPVGGS
+1589 SAIGIELLVGGS

-1607 ITPSNATNKG
+1607 ITPSNATNKA
-1617 VTWSSDNASVAA
+1617 VTWSSDNTSVAA

-1677 ADSLKYKETTKVNV
+1677 ADSLKYKETTRVNV

>member
-1 MRGLFIRARCAL
+1 MR
-13 RKGSKMNSGGRKMKR
+13 K

-39 MIMVFGALAVG
+39 MIMVFGAVAAG

-110 SGLASFLTGVKDG
+110 SNLASFLTAVKDG

-593 LISYSALAEGFRKS
+593 LISYSALAEGFKKS

-644 VNYVIND
+644 VNYVISD

-704 SNLRSVNFNDALES
+704 TNLRSVNFNDALES
-718 IGNFAFRSCS
+718 IGNYAFRYCS

-741 IGNWCFNS
+741 IGSQCFYN
-749 CYSLCSVLLPEK
+749 CYSLCSVLLPDI
-761 IESIAYLAFEDCT
+761 IELINSSTFAGCT

-783 SVTRIEAY
+783 SVTRIEAC
-791 AFSGCTS
+791 AFSNCASLSSVILSKSLEYLGVQAFGYCKSLTSIEIPRSLNNTYNLDGMYSHVGGPFAGCSSLTDVTFEEDTTKIAACLFDSCEGIVNIVIPDTVTVIGKQAFYDCDNLESVIISDSVDEIDGSAFAGCTS
-798 LASVTLSKSLESM
+798 LESIVMPDSVTWVGGYAFSNCTSLSSVTLSKSLEYL
-811 GTQAFAY
+811 GVRAFGY
-818 CTALTSIEIPK
+818 CKSLTSIEIPR
-829 SLDEV
+829 S
-834 TRDGSTN
+834 
-841 TRGAFFKCS
+841 
-850 NLNNVTFEE
+850 LNNTYNLDGMYSHVGGPFAGCSSLTDVTFEE
-859 GTAEIASMLFA
+859 DTTKIA
-870 ACDGLTEITIPDT
+870 ACLFDSCEGIVNIVIPDT
-883 VTVIESQAFELCSN
+883 VTVIGKQTFYKCDNLDSVVIPLSVTSVEDQAFN
-897 LEKVIIPDSV
+897 
-907 TEIDG
+907 G
-912 WAFNSCTSLENII
+912 
-925 IPDSVTFIG
+925 
-934 NYSFE
+934 
-939 DCTSLKSIVIPDS
+939 
-952 VTRIGASAFSGC
+952 
-964 TSLASVT
+964 
-971 LSKSLE
+971 
-977 SMGTQAFAY
+977 
-986 CTALTSI
+986 
-993 EIPKSLDEV
+993 
-1002 TRDGSTNTRGAFFKC
+1002 
-1017 SNLNNVTFEEGTAE
+1017 
-1031 IASMLF
+1031 
-1037 AACDGLTEITIPDT
+1037 
-1051 VTVIE
+1051 
-1056 SQAFE
+1056 
-1061 LCSNLEKVI
+1061 
-1070 IPDSVTEI
+1070 
-1078 DGWAFNSCTSLE
+1078 
-1090 NIIIP
+1090 
-1095 DSVTFIGNY
+1095 
-1104 SFEDCSALK
+1104 CSALK
-1113 SAEFKNPN
+1113 SVEFKNPN

-1169 IDKYA
+1169 IGSYA

-1186 PGNVW
+1186 PGNVR

-1199 DCDSITKAVIPDGV
+1199 DCDSITKAVIPDSV

-1368 SIATVN
+1368 SIAAVN

-1456 TGKITALKPGITTIT
+1456 TGKITALNPGITTVT

-1507 TIGNSKQLTAAIS
+1507 TIGNSKQLTAAIA

-1549 KGEGTATITVKTDD
+1549 KGEGTATITVRTDD

-1607 ITPSNATNKG
+1607 ITPSNATNKA
-1617 VTWSSDNASVAA
+1617 VTWSSDNTSVAA
-1629 VNASGLI
+1629 VNSSGLI

-1677 ADSLKYKETTKVNV
+1677 ADSLKYKETTRVNV

-1742 SSGREISDSVQMN
+1742 SSGKEISDSVQMN

>member
-1 MRGLFIRARCAL
+1 
-13 RKGSKMNSGGRKMKR
+13 MKR

-39 MIMVFGALAVG
+39 MIMVFGAVAVG

-110 SGLASFLTGVKDG
+110 SGLASFLTAVKDG

-137 QASLEDQYLKDSAMQ
+137 QASLEDQYLKNSAMQ

-462 SEQNTKSI
+462 SEQNAKSI

-593 LISYSALAEGFRKS
+593 LISYSALAEGFKKS

-644 VNYVIND
+644 VNYVISD
-651 GVLTGYNGKRSVLD
+651 GMLTGYNGKRSVLD

-718 IGNFAFRSCS
+718 IGAYAFRYCS

-741 IGNWCFNS
+741 IGLQCFYN
-749 CYSLCSVLLPEK
+749 CYSLCSVLLPEI
-761 IESIAYLAFEDCT
+761 IESIDY
-774 SLESIVIPD
+774 S
-783 SVTRIEAY
+783 
-791 AFSGCTS
+791 
-798 LASVTLSKSLESM
+798 
-811 GTQAFAY
+811 
-818 CTALTSIEIPK
+818 
-829 SLDEV
+829 
-834 TRDGSTN
+834 
-841 TRGAFFKCS
+841 
-850 NLNNVTFEE
+850 TFE
-859 GTAEIASMLFA
+859 G
-870 ACDGLTEITIPDT
+870 
-883 VTVIESQAFELCSN
+883 
-897 LEKVIIPDSV
+897 
-907 TEIDG
+907 
-912 WAFNSCTSLENII
+912 CTSLENII
-925 IPDSVTFIG
+925 IPDSVTR
-934 NYSFE
+934 
-939 DCTSLKSIVIPDS
+939 IVS
-952 VTRIGASAFSGC
+952 SAFSGC

-977 SMGTQAFAY
+977 SMGSRTFAY

-993 EIPKSLDEV
+993 EIPKSLNDV
-1002 TRDGSTNTRGAFFKC
+1002 TLFGSTNGAFFKC
-1017 SNLNNVTFEEGTAE
+1017 SNLNNVTFEDGTTE
-1031 IASMLF
+1031 ISNFLF
-1037 AACDGLTEITIPDT
+1037 AECDGLTEITIPDTVTIIESRAFSECENLQKVIIPDSVTEIGYSAFEGCTSLENIIIPDSVTRIVSSAFSGCTSLASVTLSKSLESMGSRTFAYCTALTSIEIPKSLNDVTLFGSTNGAFFKCSNLNNVTFEDGTTEISNFLFAECDGLTEITIPDT

-1056 SQAFE
+1056 SCAFK
-1061 LCSNLEKVI
+1061 LCSNLQKVI

-1078 DGWAFNSCTSLE
+1078 SYRAFEDCTSLE
-1090 NIIIP
+1090 SIIIP
-1095 DSVTFIGNY
+1095 DSVTFIGAS

-1113 SAEFKNPN
+1113 SVEFKNPN

-1169 IDKYA
+1169 IGSYA

-1199 DCDSITKAVIPDGV
+1199 DCDSITKAVIPDSV

-1222 GCDKLAEIDFGI
+1222 SCDKLAEIDFGI

-1424 TAALTATVYPSNAA
+1424 TAALTATVYPANAA

-1478 YTATCNVTV
+1478 YTATCNITV

-1617 VTWSSDNASVAA
+1617 VTWSSDNTSVAA

>member
-1 MRGLFIRARCAL
+1 
-13 RKGSKMNSGGRKMKR
+13 MKR

-110 SGLASFLTGVKDG
+110 SGLASFLTAVKDG

-137 QASLEDQYLKDSAMQ
+137 QASLEDQYLKGSAMQ

-536 GVKALL
+536 GVKALI

-593 LISYSALAEGFRKS
+593 LISYSALAEGFKKS

-651 GVLTGYNGKRSVLD
+651 GMLTGYNGKRSVLD

-718 IGNFAFRSCS
+718 IGAYAFRYCS

-741 IGNWCFNS
+741 IGLQCFYN
-749 CYSLCSVLLPEK
+749 CYSLCSVLLPEI
-761 IESIAYLAFEDCT
+761 IESIDY
-774 SLESIVIPD
+774 S
-783 SVTRIEAY
+783 
-791 AFSGCTS
+791 
-798 LASVTLSKSLESM
+798 
-811 GTQAFAY
+811 
-818 CTALTSIEIPK
+818 
-829 SLDEV
+829 
-834 TRDGSTN
+834 
-841 TRGAFFKCS
+841 
-850 NLNNVTFEE
+850 TFE
-859 GTAEIASMLFA
+859 G
-870 ACDGLTEITIPDT
+870 
-883 VTVIESQAFELCSN
+883 
-897 LEKVIIPDSV
+897 
-907 TEIDG
+907 
-912 WAFNSCTSLENII
+912 CTSLENII
-925 IPDSVTFIG
+925 IPDSVTR
-934 NYSFE
+934 
-939 DCTSLKSIVIPDS
+939 IVS
-952 VTRIGASAFSGC
+952 SAFSGC

-977 SMGTQAFAY
+977 SMGSRTFAY

-993 EIPKSLDEV
+993 EIPKSLNDV
-1002 TRDGSTNTRGAFFKC
+1002 TFFGSTNGAFFKC
-1017 SNLNNVTFEEGTAE
+1017 SNLNNVTFEDGTTE
-1031 IASMLF
+1031 ISNFLF
-1037 AACDGLTEITIPDT
+1037 AECDGLTEITIPDT
-1051 VTVIE
+1051 VTIIE
-1056 SQAFE
+1056 SRAFSE
-1061 LCSNLEKVI
+1061 CENLQKVI

-1078 DGWAFNSCTSLE
+1078 GYSAFEGCTSLE
-1090 NIIIP
+1090 SIIIP
-1095 DSVTFIGNY
+1095 DSVTFIGAS

-1113 SAEFKNPN
+1113 SVEFKNPN

-1169 IDKYA
+1169 IGSYA
-1174 FYNCDALTELTV
+1174 FYNCDALTELTI

-1199 DCDSITKAVIPDGV
+1199 DCDSITKAVIPDSV

-1222 GCDKLAEIDFGI
+1222 GCDKLAEVDFGI

-1327 IAFKQSVYEF
+1327 IAFKQSIYEF

-1399 CTVKINRAVSGVR
+1399 CTVKINRAVSGVH

-1417 LSLKTGE
+1417 LSLKAGE

-1445 SSAPDVASVDQ
+1445 SSAPDIASVDQ

-1549 KGEGTATITVKTDD
+1549 KGEGTATITVRTDD

-1617 VTWSSDNASVAA
+1617 VTWSSDNTSVAA

-1787 D
+1787 N

>member
-1 MRGLFIRARCAL
+1 
-13 RKGSKMNSGGRKMKR
+13 MKR

-39 MIMVFGALAVG
+39 MIMVFGAVAVG

-110 SGLASFLTGVKDG
+110 SGLASFLTAVKDG

-137 QASLEDQYLKDSAMQ
+137 QASLEDQYLKNSAMQ

-470 AERIEKVMQ
+470 AARIEKVMQ

-593 LISYSALAEGFRKS
+593 LISYSALAEGFKKS

-622 LVCGRISTGMGTNL
+622 LVCGRISNGMGTNL

-704 SNLRSVNFNDALES
+704 TNLRSVDFNDALES
-718 IGNFAFRSCS
+718 IGAYAFRYCS

-741 IGNWCFNS
+741 IGSRCFYN
-749 CYSLCSVLLPEK
+749 CYSLCSVLLPEI
-761 IESIAYLAFEDCT
+761 IESIAYCAFNGCT

-783 SVTRIEAY
+783 SVTRIGDY

-798 LASVTLSKSLESM
+798 LASVTLSKSLEYL
-811 GTQAFAY
+811 GVQAFGY
-818 CTALTSIEIPK
+818 CKSLTSIEIPR
-829 SLDEV
+829 S
-834 TRDGSTN
+834 
-841 TRGAFFKCS
+841 
-850 NLNNVTFEE
+850 LNNTYNLDGMYNHIGGPFTGCSSLTDVTFEE
-859 GTAEIASMLFA
+859 GTTKIA
-870 ACDGLTEITIPDT
+870 ACLFDSCGGIVNIVIPVT
-883 VTVIESQAFELCSN
+883 VTVIGKQAFYDCDN
-897 LEKVIIPDSV
+897 LESVIISDSV
-907 TEIDG
+907 DEIDG
-912 WAFNSCTSLENII
+912 SAFAGCTSLESIVMPN
-925 IPDSVTFIG
+925 SVTWVGGYAFS
-934 NYSFE
+934 N
-939 DCTSLKSIVIPDS
+939 CTSLS
-952 VTRIGASAFSGC
+952 
-964 TSLASVT
+964 SVT

-977 SMGTQAFAY
+977 YLGVQAFGY
-986 CTALTSI
+986 CKSLTSI
-993 EIPKSLDEV
+993 EIPRS
-1002 TRDGSTNTRGAFFKC
+1002 
-1017 SNLNNVTFEEGTAE
+1017 LNNTYNLDGMYNHIGGPFTGCSSLTDVTFEEGTTK
-1031 IASMLF
+1031 I
-1037 AACDGLTEITIPDT
+1037 AACLFDSCGGIVNIVIPDT
-1051 VTVIE
+1051 VTVIGKQTFYKCENLE
-1056 SQAFE
+1056 SVVIPLSVTSVENQAF
-1061 LCSNLEKVI
+1061 N
-1070 IPDSVTEI
+1070 
-1078 DGWAFNSCTSLE
+1078 
-1090 NIIIP
+1090 
-1095 DSVTFIGNY
+1095 
-1104 SFEDCSALK
+1104 DCSALK
-1113 SAEFKNPN
+1113 SVEFKNPN

-1134 LASVKL
+1134 LASIKL
-1140 PENLTSIPEYTFNG
+1140 PDNLTSIPEYTFNG

-1169 IDKYA
+1169 IGNYA

-1199 DCDSITKAVIPDGV
+1199 DCDSITKAVIPDSV

-1234 GLTAIPDSAFRQIPA
+1234 DLTAIPDSAFRQIPA

-1374 NGKVTFKGYG
+1374 NGKVTFKGFG

-1538 ASVSSSGVVVA
+1538 ASVSSSGIVVA

-1617 VTWSSDNASVAA
+1617 VTWSSDNTSVAA
-1629 VNASGLI
+1629 VNSSGLI

-1787 D
+1787 N

>member
-1 MRGLFIRARCAL
+1 
-13 RKGSKMNSGGRKMKR
+13 MKR

-39 MIMVFGALAVG
+39 MIMVFGAVAVG

-110 SGLASFLTGVKDG
+110 SGLASFLTAVKDG

-162 VLSQSVSIVDNV
+162 VFSQSVSIVDNV

-244 LAAKTVAMM
+244 LAAKSVAMM

-378 TYTDADIDS
+378 TYTGADIDA

-470 AERIEKVMQ
+470 AARIEKVMQ

-593 LISYSALAEGFRKS
+593 LISYSALAEGFKKS

-644 VNYVIND
+644 VNYVISD

-671 QIADNCFKNRTSI
+671 QIADNCLKNRTSI

-718 IGNFAFRSCS
+718 IGAYAFRYCS

-741 IGNWCFNS
+741 IGSQCFYN
-749 CYSLCSVLLPEK
+749 CYSLCSVLLPEI
-761 IESIAYLAFEDCT
+761 IESIDYYTFAGCT

-783 SVTRIEAY
+783 SVTWIGGS
-791 AFSGCTS
+791 AFSNCTS

-811 GTQAFAY
+811 GAEAFAY

-834 TRDGSTN
+834 TIGN
-841 TRGAFFKCS
+841 YWRGAFFKCS

-859 GTAEIASMLFA
+859 GTTEIAKWLFA
-870 ACDGLTEITIPDT
+870 ECDGLSEITIPDT
-883 VTVIESQAFELCSN
+883 VTVIEGGAFYLCSN

-907 TEIDG
+907 TEISYRAFDG
-912 WAFNSCTSLENII
+912 CTSLESII

-934 NYSFE
+934 NYSFAG
-939 DCTSLKSIVIPDS
+939 CTSLESIVIPDS
-952 VTRIGASAFSGC
+952 VTWIGGSAFSNC

-977 SMGTQAFAY
+977 SMGAEAFAY

-1002 TRDGSTNTRGAFFKC
+1002 TIGNYWRGAFFKC
-1017 SNLNNVTFEEGTAE
+1017 SNLNNVTFEEGTTE
-1031 IASMLF
+1031 IAKWLF
-1037 AACDGLTEITIPDT
+1037 AECDGLSEITIPDT

-1056 SQAFE
+1056 GGAFY

-1078 DGWAFNSCTSLE
+1078 SYRAFDGCTSLE

-1095 DSVTFIGNY
+1095 DSVTFIENY

-1199 DCDSITKAVIPDGV
+1199 DCDSIMKAVIPDSV

-1222 GCDKLAEIDFGI
+1222 SCDKLAEIDFGI

-1374 NGKVTFKGYG
+1374 NGKVTFKGFG

-1417 LSLKTGE
+1417 LSLKAGE

-1563 GGYTAACT
+1563 GGYTTACT

-1607 ITPSNATNKG
+1607 ITPSNATNKD
-1617 VTWSSDNASVAA
+1617 VTWSSDNTSVAA

-1646 TVRTDDGGYTATCKI
+1646 TVRTGDGGYTATCKI

-1677 ADSLKYKETTKVNV
+1677 ADSLKYMETTKVNV

>member
-1 MRGLFIRARCAL
+1 
-13 RKGSKMNSGGRKMKR
+13 MKR

-39 MIMVFGALAVG
+39 MIMVFGAVAAG
-50 GEGIGELFSSG
+50 GEGIGELFNGG

-110 SGLASFLTGVKDG
+110 SGLASFLTAVKDG

-230 KTIGSCVKGVDEGL
+230 KTIGSCVKAVDESL

-298 EYFTQKAMKSVGSY
+298 EYFTQKAMKQVGSY

-378 TYTDADIDS
+378 TYTDVDIDS

-405 SYAAAKS
+405 SYAAAKT

-418 IYPFCTIMGNNL
+418 IYPFCNIMGNNL
-430 TYDKYIDSCIINIKA
+430 TYEKYIDSCIINIKA

-593 LISYSALAEGFRKS
+593 LISYSALAEGFKKS

-644 VNYVIND
+644 VNYVISD

-689 PESLISIGQSAFEGC
+689 PESLISIGRSAFEGC

-718 IGNFAFRSCS
+718 IGAYAFRYCS

-741 IGNWCFNS
+741 IGSQCFYN
-749 CYSLCSVLLPEK
+749 CYSLCSVLLPDI
-761 IESIAYLAFEDCT
+761 IELINSSTFAGCT
-774 SLESIVIPD
+774 SLESIVMPN
-783 SVTRIEAY
+783 SVTWVGGY
-791 AFSGCTS
+791 AFSNCTS
-798 LASVTLSKSLESM
+798 LSSVTLSKSLEYL
-811 GTQAFAY
+811 GEQAFGY
-818 CTALTSIEIPK
+818 CKSLTSIEIPR
-829 SLDEV
+829 S
-834 TRDGSTN
+834 
-841 TRGAFFKCS
+841 
-850 NLNNVTFEE
+850 LNNTYNLDGMYNHIGGPFTGCSSLTDVTFEE
-859 GTAEIASMLFA
+859 GITKIA
-870 ACDGLTEITIPDT
+870 ACLFDSCGGIVNIVIPDT
-883 VTVIESQAFELCSN
+883 VTVIGKQTFYKCENLESVVIPLSVTSVENQAFN
-897 LEKVIIPDSV
+897 
-907 TEIDG
+907 G
-912 WAFNSCTSLENII
+912 
-925 IPDSVTFIG
+925 
-934 NYSFE
+934 
-939 DCTSLKSIVIPDS
+939 
-952 VTRIGASAFSGC
+952 
-964 TSLASVT
+964 
-971 LSKSLE
+971 
-977 SMGTQAFAY
+977 
-986 CTALTSI
+986 
-993 EIPKSLDEV
+993 
-1002 TRDGSTNTRGAFFKC
+1002 
-1017 SNLNNVTFEEGTAE
+1017 
-1031 IASMLF
+1031 
-1037 AACDGLTEITIPDT
+1037 
-1051 VTVIE
+1051 
-1056 SQAFE
+1056 
-1061 LCSNLEKVI
+1061 
-1070 IPDSVTEI
+1070 
-1078 DGWAFNSCTSLE
+1078 
-1090 NIIIP
+1090 
-1095 DSVTFIGNY
+1095 
-1104 SFEDCSALK
+1104 CSALK
-1113 SAEFKNPN
+1113 SVKFKNPN
-1121 TKIGE
+1121 TKIGKN
-1126 RVFSNCSS
+1126 VFSNCSS

-1169 IDKYA
+1169 IDNYA

-1199 DCDSITKAVIPDGV
+1199 DCDSITKAVIPDSV

-1282 TSIQTNSFS
+1282 TSIQTSSFS

-1456 TGKITALKPGITTIT
+1456 TGKITALKPGITTVT

-1507 TIGNSKQLTAAIS
+1507 TIGNSKQLTAAIA

-1549 KGEGTATITVKTDD
+1549 KGEGTATITVRTDD

-1607 ITPSNATNKG
+1607 ITPSNATNKA
-1617 VTWSSDNASVAA
+1617 VTWSSDNTSVAA
-1629 VNASGLI
+1629 VNSSGLI

-1677 ADSLKYKETTKVNV
+1677 ADSLKYKETTRVNV

-1742 SSGREISDSVQMN
+1742 SSGKEISDSVQMN

>member
-1 MRGLFIRARCAL
+1 
-13 RKGSKMNSGGRKMKR
+13 MKR

-39 MIMVFGALAVG
+39 MIMVFGAVAVG

-110 SGLASFLTGVKDG
+110 SGLASFLTAVKDG

-162 VLSQSVSIVDNV
+162 VFSQSVSIVDNV

-378 TYTDADIDS
+378 TYTGADIDA

-593 LISYSALAEGFRKS
+593 LISYSALAEGFKKS

-644 VNYVIND
+644 VNYVISD

-718 IGNFAFRSCS
+718 IGAYAFRYCS

-741 IGNWCFNS
+741 IGSQCFYN
-749 CYSLCSVLLPEK
+749 CYSLCSVLLPDI
-761 IESIAYLAFEDCT
+761 IELINSSTFAGCT

-783 SVTRIEAY
+783 SVTRI
-791 AFSGCTS
+791 G
-798 LASVTLSKSLESM
+798 V
-811 GTQAFAY
+811 
-818 CTALTSIEIPK
+818 
-829 SLDEV
+829 
-834 TRDGSTN
+834 
-841 TRGAFFKCS
+841 
-850 NLNNVTFEE
+850 
-859 GTAEIASMLFA
+859 
-870 ACDGLTEITIPDT
+870 
-883 VTVIESQAFELCSN
+883 
-897 LEKVIIPDSV
+897 
-907 TEIDG
+907 
-912 WAFNSCTSLENII
+912 
-925 IPDSVTFIG
+925 
-934 NYSFE
+934 
-939 DCTSLKSIVIPDS
+939 
-952 VTRIGASAFSGC
+952 SAFSGC

-977 SMGTQAFAY
+977 SMGTEAFAL

-1002 TRDGSTNTRGAFFKC
+1002 TIGSYLRGAFFKC
-1017 SNLNNVTFEEGTAE
+1017 SNLNNVTFEDGTTE
-1031 IASMLF
+1031 IARWLF
-1037 AACDGLTEITIPDT
+1037 AGCDGLTEITIPDT

-1056 SQAFE
+1056 GGAFYKCE
-1061 LCSNLEKVI
+1061 NLQKVI

-1078 DGWAFNSCTSLE
+1078 SYSAFEGCTLLESIVIPDSVTRIGVSAFSGCTSLASVTLSKSLESMGTEAFALCTALTSIEIPKSLDEVTIGSYLRGAFFKCSNLNNVTFEDGTTEIARWLFAGCDGLTEITIPDTVTVIEGGAFYKCE
-1090 NIIIP
+1090 NLQKVIIP
-1095 DSVTFIGNY
+1095 DSVTEISY
-1104 SFEDCSALK
+1104 SAFEGCTSLESIVIPLSVSSVENQAFNGCSALK

-1121 TKIGE
+1121 TKIGKN
-1126 RVFSNCSS
+1126 VFSNCSS

-1140 PENLTSIPEYTFNG
+1140 PEDLTSIPEYTFNG

-1174 FYNCDALTELTV
+1174 FYNCDALKELTI

-1199 DCDSITKAVIPDGV
+1199 DCDSITKAVIPDSV

-1368 SIATVN
+1368 SIATVS

-1424 TAALTATVYPSNAA
+1424 TTALTATVYPSNAA

-1456 TGKITALKPGITTIT
+1456 TGKITGLKPGITTIT

-1607 ITPSNATNKG
+1607 ITPSNATNKD
-1617 VTWSSDNASVAA
+1617 VTWSSDNTSVAA

-1636 TAKGEGTATV
+1636 TAKDEGTATV